1 MTSTVRKS
9 NRPAENVSHEDYRKL
24 KGYMV
29 ENGITVKDSAE
40 VLNVKSPA
48 IYARISGKTE
58 FTLAEVRKLQFVFGM
73 DISVFS

>member
-9 NRPAENVSHEDYRKL
+9 NRPAENVSHEVYRKL

-29 ENGITVKDSAE
+29 ENGITVKDFAE
-40 VLNVKSPA
+40 VLNVKRSA
-48 IYARISGKTE
+48 IYARINGKTD
-58 FTLAEVRKLQFVFGM
+58 FTLTEVRKLQFVFGM